1 MDFDSLVITF
11 LVFSFIGYLSEVVY
25 CSVGQRH
32 LVNRGFLYGPYL
44 PIYGFGGL
52 VVKIC
57 LVPLA
62 EYPLLVFIMGMI
74 LTSIVEYIGSWGLE
88 KLFDIKLWDYSKKFL
103 NINGRVCLLNSTLF
117 GIMGLVC
124 VYFAEPRLNSYIAM
138 IPAEVEHYLA
148 EFIILVMAIDTT
160 LSVVKMN
167 AFKNALREAREKAK
181 ANEERIKALI
191 SEGKS
196 ELASELKLKLEEER
210 EKNKERIRKAS
221 GHIIK
226 SFPSATAK
234 SDEIKAQ
241 LDRLRLSVEKAKV
254 ELKAE
259 AEKIHDKKEARKN
272 DSV

>member
-62 EYPLLVFIMGMI
+62 KYPVLVFFMGMI

-124 VYFAEPRLNSYIAM
+124 LYFAEPRLNSYIAM
-138 IPAEVEHYLA
+138 IPAAAEHYIA
-148 EFIILVMAIDTT
+148 EFIILVLAIDTT

-191 SEGKS
+191 ADGKN
-196 ELASELKLKLEEER
+196 ELANELKMKLEEER

-234 SDEIKAQ
+234 SDEIRAQ
-241 LDRLRLSVEKAKV
+241 LDRLRSSVEKAKV
-254 ELKAE
+254 EIKAE
-259 AEKIHDKKEARKN
+259 AEKLHDKREARKN

>member
-1 MDFDSLVITF
+1 
-11 LVFSFIGYLSEVVY
+11 
-25 CSVGQRH
+25 
-32 LVNRGFLYGPYL
+32 
-44 PIYGFGGL
+44 
-52 VVKIC
+52 
-57 LVPLA
+57 
-62 EYPLLVFIMGMI
+62 MGMI

-138 IPAEVEHYLA
+138 IPAAAEHYIA
-148 EFIILVMAIDTT
+148 EFIILVLAIDTT

-191 SEGKS
+191 ADGKN
-196 ELASELKLKLEEER
+196 ELANELKMKLEEER
-210 EKNKERIRKAS
+210 EKNKERIRKVS

-234 SDEIKAQ
+234 SDEIRAQ
-241 LDRLRLSVEKAKV
+241 LDRLRSSVEKAKV
-254 ELKAE
+254 EIKAE
-259 AEKIHDKKEARKN
+259 AEKLHDKREARKN